1 MGFPGGLDGK
11 ESACNVEDS
20 DSILGS
26 GRSPGERNGYSLQY
40 FCLENSMD
48 IGAWWAIVNGV
59 AKSRT

>member
-48 IGAWWAIVNGV
+48 IGAWWAIVHGSTKN
-59 AKSRT
+59 RT